1 MLTSPAFGNINTAL
15 SQARCCVDTAYSK
28 LQNAESYV
36 ESIENSLQIEEW
48 WTMASLEYKMFYQEN
63 VVTSYERALDELERL
78 IVMRLFELTKM
89 STSGT
94 GKLFLFT
101 LKISEQ
107 IGQVTSFAAR
117 LGRPSSDD
125 PKPSGMPSIVTTP
138 RWPSSLPHIHCCPR
152 RKLLNIASLL
162 SLMCCDTPPEGY
174 RINHGHRQSVMKE
187 W

>member
-1 MLTSPAFGNINTAL
+1 
-15 SQARCCVDTAYSK
+15 
-28 LQNAESYV
+28 
-36 ESIENSLQIEEW
+36 
-48 WTMASLEYKMFYQEN
+48 MASPEYKMFYQEN

-107 IGQVTSFAAR
+107 IGQVTSFGAR

-125 PKPSGMPSIVTTP
+125 PKPSRMPSIVTTP
-138 RWPSSLPHIHCCPR
+138 RRPSSLPRVHHCPG
-152 RKLLNIASLL
+152 KKS
-162 SLMCCDTPPEGY
+162 
-174 RINHGHRQSVMKE
+174 
-187 W
+187 